1 MKIRKLLA
9 AALALVLVLAAI
21 PVVALAEEISAV
33 AVEAQAMRK
42 LDNTWAALEAV
53 EAEAIASGMNRTDV
67 IKAVYQTAL
76 NLENVDAD
84 GFSDFTKDGFYF
96 TVDGMYCAYN
106 FRLRNELDTNCEP
119 VTETKIV
126 IAGSGSSVQHAGSP
140 DVFLVGPYYGHDGSF
155 TDQYKQ
161 EAQSI
166 AAATGG
172 TYTMLQ
178 STGATGPAIAENFPN
193 KGVVIYDSHG
203 TQSGTSSYL
212 CLTTNSGITQTDY
225 SNGWAVNAGSAA
237 YIDGRYIENHV
248 TTTLSDTFV
257 WMAICEGMKRQ
268 GQGTTGYALL
278 RAGCGAVYGYSQ
290 SVTFAGDY
298 KYEATFWT
306 HMKDGETAAE
316 AYNAMVAQWGIP
328 DPHGDAYPIMMSP
341 VDPFPSNPD
350 AAQTVNCDWLLYGD
364 PEPVELES
372 FSLSTDSVE
381 AYIGRTASVSFL
393 RVPDN
398 ANQYELEW
406 TSANPAIATVAGN
419 NRGATITGTG
429 LGTTTIT
436 CTVRNMAGTTIGA
449 ATVSAHIIEDTTLK
463 EALNIEG
470 GTLSFSTS
478 ENYPFVAEESGGRY
492 YAKSGNVGVNSSTS
506 TLTTVITMQAGE
518 TLTFDYCFASE
529 SNYDFYNFTV
539 NGTQVQHLS
548 GTSNTNW
555 QTYTY
560 TAPSAGTYTF
570 TWEFV
575 KDVSVASGMDCCKID
590 NVAYSGDSGETPV
603 EPNGDVDGD
612 GTVTV
617 TDALLAL
624 RIAMGIVE
632 PTEDQL
638 AMGDLDGDGT
648 ISATE
653 ALTIM
658 RMAMGI

>member
-9 AALALVLVLAAI
+9 AALALILVLAAV
-21 PVVALAEEISAV
+21 PVVSLAEKIGAEV
-33 AVEAQAMRK
+33 GEAQAMRK
-42 LDNTWAALEAV
+42 LDNTWAVLEAA
-53 EAEAIASGMNRTDV
+53 EAEAIASGMDRKNV
-67 IKAVYQTAL
+67 IKAVYEAAL
-76 NLENVDAD
+76 NIEAVDAD
-84 GFSDFTKDGFYF
+84 GFSDFTKDGFFF

-106 FRLRNELDTNCEP
+106 YRLRNELDTNCEP

-126 IAGSGSSVQHAGSP
+126 IPGNGTSVQHAQSP
-140 DVFLVGPYYGHDGSF
+140 NVFLVGPYYGHDGSF

-166 AAATGG
+166 ANATGG

-178 STGATGPAIAENFPN
+178 STGATGPAIAENFPD

-212 CLTTNSGITQTDY
+212 CLTTNSGITQEDY

-237 YIDGRYIENHV
+237 YIDGRYIQHHV
-248 TTTLSDTFV
+248 TTQLSNCFV

-278 RAGCGAVYGYSQ
+278 DAGAGAVYGYSQ

-298 KYEATFWT
+298 KYEATFWN

-316 AYNAMVAQWGIP
+316 AYDAMVDYWGIP

-341 VDPFPSNPD
+341 TDPFPANPD
-350 AAQTVNCDWLLYGD
+350 GPQTVTCDWLLYGD

-398 ANQYELEW
+398 ANQYNLEW
-406 TSANPAIATVAGN
+406 TSANPAIATVSGN

-429 LGTTTIT
+429 VGTTTIT
-436 CTVRNMAGTTIGA
+436 CTVFDMTGATIGN
-449 ATVSAHIIEDTTLK
+449 ATVSAHIVEDTSLRD
-463 EALNIEG
+463 ALNVEG
-470 GTLSFSTS
+470 GSLSFGTS
-478 ENYPFVAEESGGRY
+478 EQYPFVAEEASGRY
-492 YAKSGNVGVNSSTS
+492 YARSGNPGQSSSSS
-506 TLTTVITMQAGE
+506 TLTTTIQMQAGE
-518 TLTFDYCFASE
+518 TLTFEYQFGSE
-529 SNYDFYNFTV
+529 SNYDWFNFLV
-539 NGTQVQHLS
+539 NGTQTLHLS
-548 GTSNTNW
+548 GTNNSNWT
-555 QTYTY
+555 TYTY
-560 TAPSAGTYTF
+560 TAPSAGSYTF
-570 TWEFV
+570 TWEFT
-575 KDVSVASGMDCCKID
+575 KDYSVNSGIDMVKID
-590 NVAYSGDSGETPV
+590 NVAYSGDQGSTI
-603 EPNGDVDGD
+603 EPDGDVDGD
-612 GTVTV
+612 GTLSI

-632 PTEDQL
+632 PTEEQL
-638 AMGDLDGDGT
+638 AHGDLDGDGA
-648 ISATE
+648 ISTTE
-653 ALTIM
+653 ALMIM
-658 RMAMGI
+658 REAMGI